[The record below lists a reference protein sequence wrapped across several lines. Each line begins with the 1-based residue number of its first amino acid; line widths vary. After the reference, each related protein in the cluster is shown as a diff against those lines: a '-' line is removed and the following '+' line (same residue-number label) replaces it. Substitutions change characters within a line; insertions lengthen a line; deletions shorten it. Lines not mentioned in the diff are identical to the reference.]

1 MNKQERIKELYF
13 NKEYTQKK
21 IAEIL
26 NTSTKYVSRIL
37 LNDDRYKNEKEQRK
51 SIAKERHRKRTI
63 DYIKNKR
70 MSKNI
75 DLEYEYLKQLH
86 KQDSQ
91 ELSLRK
97 TIGNIAYRKWNS
109 SIYKYNSTTKSYHLK
124 KGIITG
130 ADVPKKV
137 KWKAYN

>member
-13 NKEYTQKK
+13 NKKYTQKK

-26 NTSTKYVSRIL
+26 NTSTKYVGRIL

-97 TIGNIAYRKWNS
+97 PIGNVAYRNWNS
-109 SIYKYNSTTKSYHLK
+109 SAYKYNSKTKSYHLK

>member
-1 MNKQERIKELYF
+1 
-13 NKEYTQKK
+13 
-21 IAEIL
+21 
-26 NTSTKYVSRIL
+26 
-37 LNDDRYKNEKEQRK
+37 
-51 SIAKERHRKRTI
+51 
-63 DYIKNKR
+63 

-97 TIGNIAYRKWNS
+97 PIGNVAYRNWNS
-109 SIYKYNSTTKSYHLK
+109 SVYKYNSKTKSYHLK
-124 KGIITG
+124 RGIITG

>member
-13 NKEYTQKK
+13 NKKYTQKK

-63 DYIKNKR
+63 DYWKKELLQEQ
-70 MSKNI
+70 M
-75 DLEYEYLKQLH
+75 YLK
-86 KQDSQ
+86 K
-91 ELSLRK
+91 
-97 TIGNIAYRKWNS
+97 
-109 SIYKYNSTTKSYHLK
+109 
-124 KGIITG
+124 
-130 ADVPKKV
+130 
-137 KWKAYN
+137 